1 MITTLDKE
9 LENIVGK
16 EYGGFSSRE
25 FSNLI
30 KSYLQGKVTSEFK
43 VPERGDG
50 RTGRIDILYEVDGKR
65 YGIEIDRISARRK
78 SIVKLYSIYLDYRV
92 VITRSPAK
100 VIYI

>member
-16 EYGGFSSRE
+16 EYRGLSSRE
-25 FSNLI
+25 FLNLI
-30 KSYLQGKVTSEFK
+30 KSSLQGKVTSEFK

-78 SIVKLYSIYLDYRV
+78 SIVKLYSIDLDYRV
-92 VITRSPAK
+92 VITRSP
-100 VIYI
+100 VNIIYI